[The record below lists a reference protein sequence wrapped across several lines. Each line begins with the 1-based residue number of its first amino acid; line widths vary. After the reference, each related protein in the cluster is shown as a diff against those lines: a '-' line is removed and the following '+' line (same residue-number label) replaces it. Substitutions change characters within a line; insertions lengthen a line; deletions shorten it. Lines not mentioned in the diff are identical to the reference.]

1 MKIRNLFLSGALV
14 LGLVASGVTIAQ
26 NVDPARHP
34 NLAAAQGFI
43 DQAIGAL
50 DAAQHANDY
59 DMNGHAAHAK
69 ELLRQAR
76 EEIKLAARAANRNG
90 H

>member
-1 MKIRNLFLSGALV
+1 MKIRNLFLSGAL
-14 LGLVASGVTIAQ
+14 LAGLAVSGVTIAQ
-26 NVDPARHP
+26 HVDPVRHP
-34 NLAAAQGFI
+34 NLAAADAFI
-43 DQAIGAL
+43 DQAIGSL

-59 DMNGHAAHAK
+59 DMSGHAAHAK

-76 EEIKLAARAANRNG
+76 EEIKMAARAANRNG

>member
-1 MKIRNLFLSGALV
+1 MNVRKVILSSALV
-14 LGLVASGVTIAQ
+14 LGLAAAGVTVAQ
-26 NVDPARHP
+26 NVDPNRHP

-43 DQAIGAL
+43 DQAIGSV
-50 DAAQHANDY
+50 DAAQHANEY
-59 DMNGHAAHAK
+59 DMGGHAAHAK

-76 EEIKLAARAANRNG
+76 EEIKLAARAANR

>member
-1 MKIRNLFLSGALV
+1 MKIRNLFLSSALV
-14 LGLVASGVTIAQ
+14 LGLVAGGVTIAQ
-26 NVDPARHP
+26 NPERHP
-34 NLAAAQGFI
+34 NLAAAQGYI

-50 DAAQHANDY
+50 DAAQHANEY
-59 DMNGHAAHAK
+59 DMEGHAGRAK

-76 EEIKLAARAANRNG
+76 EEIKAAARAANRNR